1 MKHLFFRILLLFVI
15 TSGFSQNAEKKE
27 IIKFVQ
33 LTDLHVSVGNDN
45 DFLLQNIVKEINNSD
60 FEFVIVTG
68 DLTNRGADDEL
79 NEVHKILSTL
89 KKPYYV
95 VSGNHETNWSESAGL
110 TYKKLWGEDR
120 FVFSKGDYV
129 FIGFPCGPYMKMGD
143 GFVKHEDVLWL
154 DKTLQDNL
162 KNSNK
167 KVLNFAHYPLD
178 NSVSNYKEVLSVL
191 QKYPTVAT
199 FCGHGH
205 TLRKYDF
212 SGLSGLM
219 GTSITSLDGKTKSYN
234 EVIVSKD
241 SIRIYQKELDK
252 PGVFKFA
259 VPSTPSKIE
268 IPKDNPA
275 SLNPFIKDIASIYN
289 LPAFDKKNLY
299 FTNSLGEIQ
308 SVSLKNKAV
317 NWKIQTGNSLYFS
330 PIVVK
335 NNLIEGTIEGNI
347 LGIDTQNGKQKWSTS
362 VGGVLVG
369 SPIVENDKL
378 YTESSTAFVCID
390 AVTGKLLWENKLPK
404 SYSQGIPV
412 IHGDKIIYGVWDSY
426 IYCLDKNTGNLIW
439 KWNNGNENQ
448 ILYSAGNVNMVVTK
462 KRLYFVTPQR
472 FMTILDIETGKTLL
486 RTSKWK
492 IRESM
497 GKSEDGKWFYGKTM
511 EGELVRVPL
520 SDDLELTEENVI
532 AQSKVLD
539 LKLGYEHNPAGII
552 EKNNKI
558 YIGSRK
564 GEVIIVDAL
573 KFEISKV
580 LNLGSSSVNG
590 FTVDNNGKVW
600 TSLIEGGIYKLD

>member
-1 MKHLFFRILLLFVI
+1 MKYFYLKILSLLI
-15 TSGFSQNAEKKE
+15 IASGFSQDKEKSSE
-27 IIKFVQ
+27 IKFIQ

-60 FEFVIVTG
+60 FEFVVVTG

-79 NEVHKILSTL
+79 KQVHSILSNL

-110 TYKKLWGEDR
+110 TYKKLWGDDR
-120 FVFSKGDYV
+120 FVFTKGDYV

-154 DKTLQDNL
+154 DKTLKDKL

-191 QKYPTVAT
+191 AKYPTVAT

-234 EVIVSKD
+234 QVIVSND

-252 PGVFKFA
+252 PGVFRFS
-259 VPSTPSKIE
+259 VPSTVSKIE
-268 IPKDNPA
+268 IPKDSGN
-275 SLNPFIKDIASIYN
+275 SLNPFVKDIASIYSN
-289 LPAFDKKNLY
+289 PVFDKTNLY
-299 FTNSLGEIQ
+299 FANSLGEIQ
-308 SVSLKNKAV
+308 SVSLKNKKV
-317 NWKIQTGNSLYFS
+317 NWKIQTGNSIYFS
-330 PIVVK
+330 SAVFK
-335 NNLIEGTIEGNI
+335 NTLVTATIEGNI
-347 LGIDTQNGKQKWSTS
+347 LGIDTQSGKQKWSVS

-369 SPIVENDKL
+369 SPIIENNKL
-378 YTESSTAFVCID
+378 YTESSTAFVCVD
-390 AVTGKLLWENKLPK
+390 LQTGKKLWENKLPK
-404 SYSQGIPV
+404 SYSQGTPV
-412 IHGDKIIYGVWDSY
+412 IKGDKIIYGVWDSY
-426 IYCLDKNTGNLIW
+426 VYCLDKNTGNLIW

-448 ILYSAGNVNMVVTK
+448 ILYSAGNVNMAATK
-462 KRLYFVTPQR
+462 NRLYFVTPQR
-472 FMTILDIETGKTLL
+472 FLTILDIESGKTLF

-511 EGELVRVPL
+511 DGELVRVPL

-532 AQSKVLD
+532 KQSTVLD
-539 LKLGYEHNPAGII
+539 LKLGYEHNPAPII

-564 GEVIIVDAL
+564 GEVIIVDAS
-573 KFEISKV
+573 KFEIINQ
-580 LNLGSSSVNG
+580 LTLGSSSING
-590 FTVDNNGKVW
+590 FTVDENGQVW
-600 TSLIEGGIYKLD
+600 ASLIEGSIYKLN